1 MIRAAVTFAHKGL
14 AVFPCRPQDK
24 RPATANG
31 LKDASQDLD
40 VIRKWW
46 HAQPQANIAIA
57 TGAVSNVFVIDVDGL
72 DAEVELRR
80 LEAKHGNL
88 PATVE
93 VITARGRHVYFQMP
107 ETPVRN
113 SAGKI
118 APGIDVRG
126 DGGYVLAPPSIH
138 PSGKRYEWS
147 VDCASAFAAAPD
159 WLLAKITDA
168 NGNGAALTPP
178 SEWRALIASGVA
190 EGSRDN
196 TVAKVSGYLL
206 RRYIDPH
213 VVLELPQVW
222 NIAHCTPPL
231 PAEDVVRIVNSIAGK
246 ELRQAGQWLRVT
258 TSSGLPS
265 FRTAHL
271 ARAVRSQRT
280 GKPLAVLANA
290 LAAVRVVM
298 PDVFAYDEMLRAP
311 MLMQPLEDGPEPM
324 PRPVTDVDV
333 GVVQERLQHLGLKRL
348 SKDIVHQAVDM
359 RAHERRFHP
368 VKDYLAACSGT
379 ACAAGRSVSEIFRRG
394 GHALH
399 ASHRLHVLG

>member
-1 MIRAAVTFAHKGL
+1 VIRAAVTLAHKGL

-31 LKDASQDLD
+31 LKDASKDLD

-46 HAQPQANIAIA
+46 HAQPRANIAIA

-147 VDCASAFAAAPD
+147 VDCVSAFAAAPD

-168 NGNGAALTPP
+168 NGNGAAPTPL
-178 SEWRALIASGVA
+178 SEWRVLIASGVA

-196 TVAKVSGYLL
+196 TVAKVSGHLL

-213 VVLELPQVW
+213 VVLTLLQSW
-222 NIAHCTPPL
+222 NTTHCTPPL
-231 PAEDVVRIVNSIAGK
+231 PAEDVERIVNSIAGK
-246 ELRQAGQWLRVT
+246 EL
-258 TSSGLPS
+258 
-265 FRTAHL
+265 
-271 ARAVRSQRT
+271 QR
-280 GKPLAVLANA
+280 
-290 LAAVRVVM
+290 
-298 PDVFAYDEMLRAP
+298 
-311 MLMQPLEDGPEPM
+311 
-324 PRPVTDVDV
+324 
-333 GVVQERLQHLGLKRL
+333 
-348 SKDIVHQAVDM
+348 
-359 RAHERRFHP
+359 
-368 VKDYLAACSGT
+368 
-379 ACAAGRSVSEIFRRG
+379 
-394 GHALH
+394 
-399 ASHRLHVLG
+399 RLHG